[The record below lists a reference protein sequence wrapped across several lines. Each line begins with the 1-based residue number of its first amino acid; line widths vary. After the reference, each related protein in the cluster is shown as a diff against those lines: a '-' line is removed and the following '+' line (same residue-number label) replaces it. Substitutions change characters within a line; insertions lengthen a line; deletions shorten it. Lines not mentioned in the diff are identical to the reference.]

1 MFSKQKQ
8 LGMEVAMQYSAILV
22 YINKILV
29 SVYILFCNISTNMFR
44 RDMGYTAAFPFFPG
58 GGKNIYIAVVE
69 DKISP
74 QSQTW
79 QASIYMISIL
89 C

>member
-1 MFSKQKQ
+1 MQCLSKSKMCPQ
-8 LGMEVAMQYSAILV
+8 G
-22 YINKILV
+22 
-29 SVYILFCNISTNMFR
+29 C
-44 RDMGYTAAFPFFPG
+44 GYTAAFPFSWG
-58 GGKNIYIAVVE
+58 EKNTSAVVE

-79 QASIYMISIL
+79 QASIYMVSIL